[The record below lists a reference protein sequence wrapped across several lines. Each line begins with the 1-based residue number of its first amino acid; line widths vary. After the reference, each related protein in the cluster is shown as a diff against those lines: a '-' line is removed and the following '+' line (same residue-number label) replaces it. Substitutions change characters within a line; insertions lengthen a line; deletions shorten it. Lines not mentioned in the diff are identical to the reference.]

1 MNTCYGVFDTIAME
15 TYKVIVNKLSEF
27 ISITTAMENIT

>member
-1 MNTCYGVFDTIAME
+1 MYGVFDTIAME
-15 TYKVIVNKLSEF
+15 TYKVINSVNKLSEF